1 MNRGAGDSHMR
12 IAQGKATVEVHL
24 RPAAKRSEIEGF
36 RDGILHA
43 RVKEPP
49 REGRANEALVAL
61 VAEALGVPKRDVAI
75 IRGFSSRDKVL
86 SVAGLSSEELMDRL
100 AGVPGK

>member
-1 MNRGAGDSHMR
+1 M
-12 IAQGKATVEVHL
+12 EVRL
-24 RPAAKRSEIEGF
+24 RPAAKKSEIEGF
-36 RDGILHA
+36 RDGVLRA

-75 IRGFSSRDKVL
+75 VRGFSSPDKVL
-86 SVAGLSSEELMDRL
+86 SVAGLSSEALMDRL
-100 AGVPGK
+100 ADVPGR